1 MKFLIGKKLEMSQ
14 VFKDDGTVI
23 PVTYVQAG
31 PCTVTDIRTSE
42 KDGYSAVQLGFGVT
56 RHVAKPQRSR
66 AEACGPVALTRE
78 YRTNHVDTFT
88 VGDTLTVEQF
98 SVGDIVD
105 VVGTSKGRGFAG
117 VVKRHGFKGQK
128 ATHGT
133 KDQIRKS
140 GSIGAGGVQRVFKG
154 LRMAGRMGG
163 SRVTVKNLEVVLID
177 VEHHRVAIRGAV
189 PGARNGVVLIKG
201 RDQKSNWI

>member
-1 MKFLIGKKLEMSQ
+1 MSQ
-14 VFKDDGTVI
+14 VFKDDGTVV

-31 PCTVTDIRTSE
+31 PCIVTDVRTHE
-42 KDGYSAVQLGFGVT
+42 KDGYSAVQLGFGTT
-56 RHVAKPQRSR
+56 RNVAKPQQAR

-78 YRTNHVDTFT
+78 YRTPEIDGFKP
-88 VGDTLTVEQF
+88 GDMLTVEQF
-98 SVGDIVD
+98 SAGDVID

-177 VEHHRVAIRGAV
+177 TENNRIAIRGAV
-189 PGARNGVVLIKG
+189 PGARNGVLLIKG